1 MLTKISLAL
10 FAIVGVIH
18 IIFGV
23 IYITADEFMAYHS
36 QALMISWSDLNFNY
50 QILILALLKLAGVGG
65 LIAGIVNLTLVVH
78 TLKNS
83 HTKLVW
89 LILVPSCMF
98 QFTTNFVVY
107 SVYINTPGEPPLLAV
122 SFGSV
127 VLCIAGILLIIDKM
141 LKKP

>member
-98 QFTTNFVVY
+98 QFTTHFVVY